1 MAQIKYLKDENGNI
15 ISPVTSFDSIF
26 TSTGGGIRQ
35 VLLDL
40 VYPIGSI
47 YISANNVNPSEFL
60 GGTWEQIT
68 DKFLLAAGSTY
79 TAGST
84 GGSATKTIE
93 KANLPNYTLYS
104 ASHTHTFTGSA
115 SSFSGSGNLKRGD
128 YTVVAADANGGST
141 WRYILK
147 GATGLSTYTDYY
159 SISVSGS
166 VTAKGTNSGTT
177 ITVSSGGSGTAMD
190 IMPPYEVVYA
200 WKRVEESSTDESE
213 SSGTV

>member
-1 MAQIKYLKDENGNI
+1 MAGDSTAYDTITGVSVKYLKDEDGNI
-15 ISPVTSFDSIF
+15 ISPVTSIDSIF
-26 TSTGGGIRQ
+26 TSTGGGFKQ
-35 VLLDL
+35 ALLDF
-40 VYPIGSI
+40 VYPVGSV
-47 YISANNVNPSEFL
+47 YISSQDKNPSTFL
-60 GGTWEQIT
+60 GGTWSQIT

-84 GGSATKTIE
+84 GGSATKTIA

-104 ASHTHTFTGSA
+104 ASHTHTFSGSS

-128 YTVVAADANGGST
+128 YTVVAADANGGPT

-147 GATGLSTYTDYY
+147 GGTGLSTYSDYY

-177 ITVSSGGSGTAMD
+177 IEVTSGGSGTALD

-200 WKRVEESSTDESE
+200 WKRTN
-213 SSGTV
+213 